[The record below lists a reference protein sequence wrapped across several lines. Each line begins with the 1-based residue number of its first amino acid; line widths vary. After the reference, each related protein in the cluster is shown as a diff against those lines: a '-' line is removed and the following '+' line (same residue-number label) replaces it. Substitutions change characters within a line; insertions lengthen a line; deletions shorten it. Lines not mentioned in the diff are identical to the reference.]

1 MSTITR
7 PHEGRH
13 HVTYPYRLGNPPVF
27 SPLVVGSDEYVVFR
41 RHHAILG
48 ALGPGSYSLSPTGTP
63 FLEPA
68 KTTDARSYAV
78 DLIFVTTGTTRL
90 ELDGSVGPLTDTS
103 GKSAEF
109 SALAY
114 ATVRAREPKQVV
126 SAGIGVGEAGDA
138 FDRIVKQ
145 RLMNGIKRELAA
157 VFERGAASPEDLRTI
172 GPAVMSAGRA
182 DSLGIAVLGLELTGL
197 EVVRLASAEGF
208 PPAGLDAGARRA
220 EHATADALP
229 KEETCHFGGHQIP
242 FRDTRYGKTIKVSA
256 VGHFEGD
263 SVPAHLDQWVK
274 ELILHAMREAAAT
287 WNGTVLDLPDK
298 KDEWARWITSVVA
311 PQIFARTKLRGRA
324 VLTGVQ
330 IDREDEVELKRLRAA
345 EQFGR

>member
-1 MSTITR
+1 MTTITR
-7 PHEGRH
+7 PHEGRQ
-13 HVTYPYRLGNPPVF
+13 HVTYPYRLGNPAVF
-27 SPLVVGSDEYVVFR
+27 SQLVVGSDEHVVFR
-41 RHHAILG
+41 RHGAILG
-48 ALGPGSYSLSPTGTP
+48 TVGPGTHSLSPTGTP

-68 KTTDARSYAV
+68 KTTDARSYACDV
-78 DLIFVTTGTTRL
+78 IFVTTGTSRL
-90 ELDGSVGPLTDTS
+90 ELDGVVGELTDTS

-114 ATVRAREPKQVV
+114 ATVRARDPRQVV
-126 SAGIGVGEAGDA
+126 SEGIGVGEAGDA
-138 FDRIVKQ
+138 FDRIVKL
-145 RLMNGIKRELAA
+145 RLTNGIKRELAG

-172 GPAVMSAGRA
+172 GPALMSAGRA

-197 EVVRLASAEGF
+197 EVVRLASVEGF
-208 PPAGLDAGARRA
+208 PPAGLDAGDRRA
-220 EHATADALP
+220 EHAYADALP
-229 KEETCHFGGHQIP
+229 KGETCHFGGHQIP
-242 FRDTRYGKTIKVSA
+242 FRDTRYGRMVRVSA

-263 SVPAHLDQWVK
+263 PVPAHLDQWVK
-274 ELILHAMREAAAT
+274 DLILAAMREAAAT

-311 PQIFARTKLRGRA
+311 PQIHARTQLRGRA

-330 IDREDEVELKRLRAA
+330 IDREDEAELKRLRAA